1 MSNLMMLAAAAAAAQ
16 GATAAPVAEAPSALL
31 AYVSPVFLLLW
42 AAALCGV
49 AAVIHSVI
57 GEQKLVRPQLS
68 APTGVMENP
77 LARQVT
83 RLAWH
88 WTSALWLLVGALL
101 AAAAYGDI
109 AASWLVIAVGA
120 VHLIAGIAD
129 VVITKGRHI
138 GWPLIVLIGALTLFS
153 AYLTL

>member
-1 MSNLMMLAAAAAAAQ
+1 MSNLVMMLAAAAAE
-16 GATAAPVAEAPSALL
+16 APVVEAGPSVLDKI
-31 AYVSPVFLLLW
+31 SPVFLLLW
-42 AAALCGV
+42 AGALCAV
-49 AAVIHSVI
+49 CAAIHSVL
-57 GEQKLVRPQLS
+57 GEQKLLRPQLA

-83 RLAWH
+83 RIARH

-109 AASWLVIAVGA
+109 TAPWLVIAVGA
-120 VHLIAGIAD
+120 VHVVAGLAD
-129 VVITKGRHI
+129 AIITRGRHI

>member
-1 MSNLMMLAAAAAAAQ
+1 MSDLMMLAAAAAQAAAQ
-16 GATAAPVAEAPSALL
+16 APVAEATSPLL

-42 AAALCGV
+42 AAALCLV
-49 AAVIHSVI
+49 AAVIHSVL
-57 GEQKLVRPQLS
+57 GEQKLLRPQLA

-88 WTSALWLLVGALL
+88 WTSALWLLVGGLL

-109 AASWLVIAVGA
+109 TASWLVIAVGA

-129 VVITKGRHI
+129 AVITKGRHI